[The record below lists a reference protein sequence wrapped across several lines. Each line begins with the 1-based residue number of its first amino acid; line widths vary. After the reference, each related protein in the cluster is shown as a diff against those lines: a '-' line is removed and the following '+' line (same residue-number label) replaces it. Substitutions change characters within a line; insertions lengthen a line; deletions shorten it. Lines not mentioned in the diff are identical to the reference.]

1 MNCIRNIIIGKDVA
15 SITILSSQ
23 SAESTFTILNTKL
36 REKFPNTEFFMVSIF
51 PFLELIQESTDQ
63 KKLRIC
69 TFFTQWQLRINW
81 HVHYVIDWSKNTKFL
96 TKSFFT
102 EAANGVWL
110 IFVAKLSRK
119 TIFFFL
125 KKHLCFL
132 QNIHYL
138 QKKMFLYGKKSF
150 VMKNVFTEKNFFCRE
165 KYKWKCKKYIKNIF

>member
-119 TIFFFL
+119 TIFFF
-125 KKHLCFL
+125 
-132 QNIHYL
+132 
-138 QKKMFLYGKKSF
+138 
-150 VMKNVFTEKNFFCRE
+150 
-165 KYKWKCKKYIKNIF
+165 WKNICVFYKIYIICRKKCFYMEKRVL

>member
-1 MNCIRNIIIGKDVA
+1 MNCIRNTIIGKDVA

-81 HVHYVIDWSKNTKFL
+81 HVHYIIDWSKNTKFL

-110 IFVAKLSRK
+110 IFVAKLSWK
-119 TIFFFL
+119 TIFFFE
-125 KKHLCFL
+125 KT
-132 QNIHYL
+132 
-138 QKKMFLYGKKSF
+138 F
-150 VMKNVFTEKNFFCRE
+150 VFFTKYTLFAEKNVFIWKKKFCNEKCF
-165 KYKWKCKKYIKNIF
+165 YWKKLFLQRKI

>member
-1 MNCIRNIIIGKDVA
+1 MNCIRNTIIGKDVA

-36 REKFPNTEFFMVSIF
+36 REKFPDTEFFMVSIF
-51 PFLELIQESTDQ
+51 PFLELTQESTDQ

-110 IFVAKLSRK
+110 IFVAKLSWK
-119 TIFFFL
+119 TIFFF
-125 KKHLCFL
+125 
-132 QNIHYL
+132 
-138 QKKMFLYGKKSF
+138 
-150 VMKNVFTEKNFFCRE
+150 EKNICVFYKIYIICRKKCFYME
-165 KYKWKCKKYIKNIF
+165 KKVL

>member
-36 REKFPNTEFFMVSIF
+36 RETFPNTEFFMVCIF

-119 TIFFFL
+119 TIFFF
-125 KKHLCFL
+125 
-132 QNIHYL
+132 
-138 QKKMFLYGKKSF
+138 
-150 VMKNVFTEKNFFCRE
+150 
-165 KYKWKCKKYIKNIF
+165 WKNICVFYKIYIICRKKCFYMEKKVL

>member
-36 REKFPNTEFFMVSIF
+36 RETFPNTEFFMVCIF

-110 IFVAKLSRK
+110 IFVAKLSWK
-119 TIFFFL
+119 TFFFFE
-125 KKHLCFL
+125 KT
-132 QNIHYL
+132 
-138 QKKMFLYGKKSF
+138 F
-150 VMKNVFTEKNFFCRE
+150 VFFTKYTLFAEKNVFIWKKKFCNEKCF
-165 KYKWKCKKYIKNIF
+165 YWKKLFLQRKI

>member
-36 REKFPNTEFFMVSIF
+36 REKFPNMEFFMVSIF

-110 IFVAKLSRK
+110 IFVAKLSWK
-119 TIFFFL
+119 TIFFFEKTFAFFTKYTL
-125 KKHLCFL
+125 FAE
-132 QNIHYL
+132 
-138 QKKMFLYGKKSF
+138 
-150 VMKNVFTEKNFFCRE
+150 KNVFIWKKKFCNEKCF
-165 KYKWKCKKYIKNIF
+165 YWKKLFLQRKI

>member
-110 IFVAKLSRK
+110 IFVAKLSWK
-119 TIFFFL
+119 TIFFFEKTFVFFTKYTL
-125 KKHLCFL
+125 SAEKDVFIWKKKFCNEKCFYWKKLFL
-132 QNIHYL
+132 QRKI
-138 QKKMFLYGKKSF
+138 
-150 VMKNVFTEKNFFCRE
+150 
-165 KYKWKCKKYIKNIF
+165 